1 MASGEAGGKKRKAS
15 VAEDVTSPARRE
27 PRRGL
32 GVAELERI
40 RVALEMA
47 ERCYAAVASSW
58 SLSTP
63 HQPPR
68 PALPPAAAALVVHHA
83 AGVAAAPAAH
93 HQHQHVGNN
102 GAVHQLQMAR
112 AYLTPYYLAQHYY
125 GNDSLTRLF
134 ATNGGHPSSHQN
146 HYRQA
151 DQIQSAVA
159 ALPVTGQAASSENS
173 SSASQ
178 RRQGHR
184 RAHAKPAHTTLLP
197 QVSFVDLVDSDD
209 DNGGDVAEVDLELK
223 L

>member
-47 ERCYAAVASSW
+47 ERCCYAAVASSW

-93 HQHQHVGNN
+93 HQHQHV
-102 GAVHQLQMAR
+102 R
-112 AYLTPYYLAQHYY
+112 ACRCS
-125 GNDSLTRLF
+125 SLPSCSRFLIRIYRLE
-134 ATNGGHPSSHQN
+134 
-146 HYRQA
+146 
-151 DQIQSAVA
+151 IM
-159 ALPVTGQAASSENS
+159 
-173 SSASQ
+173 
-178 RRQGHR
+178 
-184 RAHAKPAHTTLLP
+184 
-197 QVSFVDLVDSDD
+197 
-209 DNGGDVAEVDLELK
+209 ELFINCK
-223 L
+223 WQEGI